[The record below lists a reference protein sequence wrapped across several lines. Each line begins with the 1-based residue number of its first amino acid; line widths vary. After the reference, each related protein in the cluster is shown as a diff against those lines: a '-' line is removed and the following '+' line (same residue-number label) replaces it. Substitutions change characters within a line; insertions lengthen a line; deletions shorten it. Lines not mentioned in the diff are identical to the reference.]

1 MTVRFCFFLTVVCLA
16 PPQAVAQR
24 PIDYDY
30 SVVRQVRVDLRD
42 LGYPPVDVIPADES
56 AIRSLAVAPNGALY
70 GATSGRRSHLFV
82 LFPVHGYV
90 QPLGYL
96 EGVNTVHHSLVVS
109 RTGDVYL
116 GTSAG
121 VDNGGEGY
129 DKYPGGHLL
138 RYQPDNDERKPL
150 RVDAPCPVAD
160 LGVPVAGEGV
170 YSLAID
176 RERNVIYGLT
186 YPNGHFFS
194 YSIATGKFAVHGK
207 VAEKL
212 IPGEKFE
219 KEKNI
224 SRALA
229 VDSSGDV
236 FASGE
241 DGFLYRF
248 RSGEQRLERLG
259 LRAPTAPGREPY
271 NRVDAWTEDGRGI
284 LYGGTS
290 DGYLFRLDPK
300 SLTLR
305 NLGKPL
311 NQYRIRGLVWAP
323 GGRLYGA
330 GGDDDEM
337 VRLFSYDPATGEYEL
352 LGFLDVNRRPY
363 YSWHAYVVDAMAIG
377 DDGTIYIGQAE
388 RISKLYL
395 FYPVVSWA
403 AVSDRGR

>member
-1 MTVRFCFFLTVVCLA
+1 MTARFWSFVAALCLSPGA
-16 PPQAVAQR
+16 LAQR
-24 PIDYDY
+24 PLEYDY

-42 LGYPPVDVIPADES
+42 LGYPPVDVIPAEES

-96 EGVNTVHHSLVVS
+96 EGVTTVHHALVVS

-116 GTSAG
+116 GASAG

-129 DKYPGGHLL
+129 ENYAGGHLL
-138 RYQPDNDERKPL
+138 RYRPAGDERKPL
-150 RVDAPCPVAD
+150 RVDAPCEVAD
-160 LGVPVAGEGV
+160 LGAPAPGEGI
-170 YSLAID
+170 YTLAID
-176 RERNVIYGLT
+176 RERDIIYGLT

-194 YSIATGKFAVHGK
+194 YSIAAARFAVHGT

-229 VDSSGDV
+229 VAVSGDV
-236 FASGE
+236 FGSGE
-241 DGFLYRF
+241 GGLLFRF
-248 RSGEQRLERLG
+248 RYGEQRLERLA
-259 LRAPTAPGREPY
+259 LAAPTVPGREPY
-271 NRVDAWTEDGRGI
+271 NRVDAWADDGRGI

-300 SLTLR
+300 TLHVK

-311 NQYRIRGLVWAP
+311 NQYRIRGLVYAP
-323 GGRLYGA
+323 NGKLYGA

-337 VRLFSYDPATGEYEL
+337 ARLFSYDPVTGGYEL

-363 YSWHAYVVDAMAIG
+363 YSWHAYRVDAMAAG

-395 FYPVVSWA
+395 FYP
-403 AVSDRGR
+403 